1 MNIKEQ
7 DNNRIQQLTISFAL
21 GMLDLVEELEKAK
34 KFVFA
39 DQMLR
44 SGTSIGANVHESQNA
59 ESLQDFIHKMKI
71 AAKEAE
77 EVSYW
82 LELCKRKENYPYNS
96 ELHDDL
102 ISIKKMLNKIIGS
115 SKRLLKERTKK

>member
-1 MNIKEQ
+1 MSIQEME
-7 DNNRIQQLTISFAL
+7 NNQIQQLSISFAL
-21 GMLDLVEELEKAK
+21 KLLDLVEELEKAR

-44 SGTSIGANVHESQNA
+44 AGTSIGANVHESQNA
-59 ESLQDFIHKMKI
+59 ESLSDFIHKMKI

-77 EVSYW
+77 EVNYW
-82 LELCKRKENYPYNS
+82 LELCKRKETYPYNL
-96 ELHDDL
+96 ELHEDL

-115 SKRLLKERTKK
+115 SKRLLKERSKK